1 MSELG
6 DFMKRILL
14 FFILVFG
21 FQVLQAQ
28 QQKQITK
35 IAVVDVQNI
44 YNTFKQNSG
53 LVRDYED
60 KKIRYQ
66 GEIQVLSDEI
76 IELKKKR
83 IVLQKK
89 GDMEAV
95 AALSEEIAAK
105 TNRLTEFSKAKND
118 ELATIKRSLNNN
130 SFYNSLYTVIKKV
143 AVKEGYSMVVSLQD
157 GSSILWYSPTIDITQ
172 MVIKEL
178 RKR

>member
-1 MSELG
+1 
-6 DFMKRILL
+6 MKRILL
-14 FFILVFG
+14 FFLLVLS
-21 FQVLQAQ
+21 FQALQGQ

-35 IAVVDVQNI
+35 FAVVDVQQI

-60 KKIRYQ
+60 KKVRYQ

-83 IVLQKK
+83 VQLQKR
-89 GDMEAV
+89 GDAQAV
-95 AALSEEIAAK
+95 LALSEEITAK
-105 TNRLTEFSKAKND
+105 TNYLTEFSKAKND
-118 ELATIKRSLNNN
+118 ELAAIKKGLNSNG
-130 SFYNSLYTVIKKV
+130 FYNSLYDVIKKV

-172 MVIKEL
+172 IVIQEL